1 VISPPYSAAAAAELA
16 RDARENGHDARD
28 PVPSRACAPP
38 PSPPSSSPS
47 RAAPGPPATR
57 PPPASAASNAPA
69 PAPAAAPPALRSAPH
84 RGDQFGPCFGCD
96 EADSD
101 ASTTSDVATAAATTA
116 PSSTSTSAAD
126 TTDTTDTTGTTDATD
141 ATGTTDAPNDPPLPA
156 PDRFEIVQQVAAE
169 HPDWL
174 KNSCVEDGGTND
186 FLFEVARRLRQ
197 QDDRWGLNWKRGVVG
212 DLSQD
217 VVDYHYGEGEREEST
232 DVHIIDMIVGHCGDD
247 PQPGWLDVTQA
258 TLDANTVGKW
268 TLAGQDL

>member
-1 VISPPYSAAAAAELA
+1 MRTTTLTALLFALTSCAGAAGDPPTPCVSGEQ
-16 RDARENGHDARD
+16 
-28 PVPSRACAPP
+28 RACACPGG
-38 PSPPSSSPS
+38 
-47 RAAPGPPATR
+47 GPPGAQIC
-57 PPPASAASNAPA
+57 AP
-69 PAPAAAPPALRSAPH
+69 S
-84 RGDQFGPCFGCD
+84 GDQFGPCFGCD